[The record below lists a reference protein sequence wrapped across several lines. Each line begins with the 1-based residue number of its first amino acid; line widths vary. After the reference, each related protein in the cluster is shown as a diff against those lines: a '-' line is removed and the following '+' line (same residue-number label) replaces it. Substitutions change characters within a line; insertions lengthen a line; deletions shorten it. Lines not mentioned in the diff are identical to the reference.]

1 MLVLI
6 GSRALEHHISTQRD
20 PIDTD
25 FIGYYDDIVSH
36 AKFYKATSF
45 IPFNG
50 GKYIKMTFGKEIV
63 EAEIAWPGYV
73 AESLIKYVEND
84 SDTRRCGYDYLIPSL
99 NFLYMLKM
107 SHRYKKN
114 SPHFLKTMNDIHLMR
129 KHGACIPDSLQNL
142 YKARMKETYNYPH
155 PNLNQKKNTFFD
167 SSVKYVYDHDSIHEA
182 VRLYD
187 IPAYEYY
194 KETNAEVNC
203 SKNLFFKQDK
213 EIQLAGVYEEA
224 CVLAIERSLVPFPE
238 IKTPRQAFEMAL
250 QKVCT
255 SITSGWFR
263 EFAWEHYHEVMNI
276 DPDCQFWDRFQNA
289 LTNGKVPFHK
299 ED

>member
-45 IPFNG
+45 VPFNG

-63 EAEIAWPGYV
+63 EAEIAWSGSV

-84 SDTRRCGYDYLIPSL
+84 SETDCCGLRFVTPSL

-182 VRLYD
+182 IRLYD

-203 SKNLFFKQDK
+203 SKNLFFKQEK

-224 CVLAIERSLVPFPE
+224 CVLAIERSLVPFPG

-263 EFAWEHYHEVMNI
+263 EYAWEHYHEVMNI

-289 LTNGKVPFHK
+289 LKNGKVPFHK
-299 ED
+299 E